1 MLTSLIL
8 LIAHAM
14 VWGAAIRWALG
25 VLHREV
31 RGIW

>member
-8 LIAHAM
+8 LIAHAL

-25 VLHREV
+25 VLHRPV
-31 RGIW
+31 PSL